1 LEDGRVF
8 IDIRK
13 SSLTVSETL
22 AEIKKLQEENPNME
36 FFIDGDAHAIIGR
49 EKR

>member
-1 LEDGRVF
+1 MEEDKVF

-22 AEIKKLQEENPNME
+22 AEIRKLQEENPDME
-36 FFIDGDAHAIIGR
+36 IFIDGDAHAIVGR
-49 EKR
+49 KKR